1 MNFKVTIGKS
11 QKKNVT
17 EAAQEA
23 ALACLREAPFYE
35 EGVVLV
41 FTTVDFASIGLLKN
55 IKLILKTNLP
65 IIGCSGLNIIDAG
78 GATKEGI
85 VIAVISAP
93 QIKISSGAI
102 NAIKNQDI
110 YSSAQELGKYLLS
123 NVKEY
128 RRELCLLFTDGLS
141 EDISALIKGLQNTL
155 GKSFP
160 FIGGGSSDNLKF
172 RQTFQYYND
181 EILSNGAVA
190 ALFAGKLSYAIGIG
204 HGWKPLG
211 KIRAI
216 TESRANVIKK
226 IDNKKAIL
234 LYEDYFAK
242 TLNELKKEILHINIL
257 YPLGIYVEG
266 ENEYLLRNVI
276 SLNEDGS
283 ITTQGDIP
291 EGSSVRLMIGTKE
304 SCLAAAKEA
313 GNAVNSALNE
323 RINLAIVISSVSR
336 ACILGR
342 NLDSEIKII
351 KETLKKDTP
360 IVGFYS
366 YGEYA
371 PLGSL
376 YGQTYLHNQ
385 TIAILGIGE

>member
-1 MNFKVTIGKS
+1 MNFKVAIGKS
-11 QKKNVT
+11 QKKDIT

-23 ALACLREAPFYE
+23 AISCLKEAPFYE
-35 EGVVLV
+35 TGIVLV
-41 FTTVDFASIGLLKN
+41 FTTIDFASIGLLKN

-65 IIGCSGLNIIDAG
+65 IIGCSGLNIITPSG
-78 GATKEGI
+78 VLKEGLI
-85 VIAVISAP
+85 IAVISSP
-93 QIKISSGAI
+93 QLKISCGAV
-102 NAIKNQDI
+102 NAIKTKDI
-110 YSSAQELGKYLLS
+110 YSSGQELGRYLLS

-128 RRELCLLFTDGLS
+128 RRELCLLFNDGLS
-141 EDISALIKGLQNTL
+141 EEVSTFIKGLQNSL

-181 EILSNGAVA
+181 EILDNGCVA
-190 ALFAGKLSYAIGIG
+190 ALFAGKLSYALGIG

-211 KIRAI
+211 KIRTI
-216 TESRANVIKK
+216 TESKANVIKK
-226 IDNKKAIL
+226 IDNKKASQ
-234 LYEDYFAK
+234 LYQDYFAK

-283 ITTQGDIP
+283 IMTQGDVP

-313 GNAVNSALNE
+313 ANEVNLALNE
-323 RINLAIVISSVSR
+323 RIEMAIIISSVSR
-336 ACILGR
+336 ACLLGR
-342 NLDSEIKII
+342 NIDSEIRII
-351 KETLKKDTP
+351 KETLKADIP
-360 IVGFYS
+360 LIGFYS

>member
-1 MNFKVTIGKS
+1 MNFKVAIGKS
-11 QKKNVT
+11 QKKDIT

-23 ALACLREAPFYE
+23 ALSCLKEAPFYE
-35 EGVVLV
+35 TGIIIV
-41 FTTVDFASIGLLKN
+41 FTTIDFASIGLLKN
-55 IKLILKTNLP
+55 IKLILKTDLP
-65 IIGCSGLNIIDAG
+65 IIGCSTLGIITPDG
-78 GATKEGI
+78 ILKEGLA
-85 VIAVISAP
+85 IAVLSSS
-93 QIKISSGAI
+93 QIKISCGAI
-102 NAIKNQDI
+102 NTIKNQDI
-110 YSSAQELGKYLLS
+110 YSSAQELGTYLLS

-128 RRELCLLFTDGLS
+128 RRELCLLLNDGLS
-141 EDISALIKGLQNTL
+141 EDVSTLIKGLQNTL

-160 FIGGGSSDNLKF
+160 FIGGGASDNLKF

-181 EILSNGAVA
+181 EILNNGSVA
-190 ALFAGKLSYAIGIG
+190 ALFAGKLSYGLAVS

-211 KIRAI
+211 KIRTI
-216 TESRANVIKK
+216 TESKANVIKK
-226 IDNKKAIL
+226 IDNKKASQ

-242 TLNELKKEILHINIL
+242 TLTELKKEILHINIL
-257 YPLGIYVEG
+257 YPIGIYVKG

-276 SLNEDGS
+276 SLNDDGS

-304 SCLAAAKEA
+304 SCLTAAKEA
-313 GNAVNSALNE
+313 AVRVKSA
-323 RINLAIVISSVSR
+323 INKKIALALVISSVSR

-342 NLDSEIKII
+342 NIDSEIKII
-351 KETLKKDTP
+351 KETLEDDTP
-360 IVGFYS
+360 IIGFYS